1 MASLQLPLDIDR
13 EGLAR
18 SADLKASITAFL
30 RLLVT
35 TPYGDCVAD
44 SEFGFLFN
52 NLMLENFN
60 EDSGVVSGRT
70 GAYGKKISGTSRNLN
85 TFASELQ
92 ERIIRYETRLS
103 DVSVSM
109 SYYREERNIYVTVDA
124 RIAGTD
130 EEYRYNTTIKVWN

>member
-1 MASLQLPLDIDR
+1 MASLQLPLDIDK

-18 SADLKASITAFL
+18 NADLKASITSFL

-44 SEFGFLFN
+44 GEFGFLFN